1 MLDGVVSTLEFTGDA
16 KLADSSVG
24 ILPFQDADGK
34 LQVRRLI
41 ESGNA
46 VFKMTAPQEGEVSD
60 LTIFDQTWRQEG
72 DDNGPIHGIAT
83 VSKREYFGG
92 YQLLTKIILYSYFVC
107 FFKL

>member
-16 KLADSSVG
+16 MLADSSVG
-24 ILPFQDADGK
+24 VLPFQDAEGK

-46 VFKMTAPQEGEVSD
+46 VFKMTAPQVGEVAD

-72 DDNGPIHGIAT
+72 DDTGPIHGIAT
-83 VSKREYFGG
+83 VNKSVYLGG
-92 YQLLTKIILYSYFVC
+92 YQLLTKFLFYAFSVFN
-107 FFKL
+107 